1 MRTKFTQPYAGDDRL
16 LASAIRTDMR
26 TPILA
31 TTTLLSTI
39 YLITPAWSANL
50 EHIKQLL
57 ATKQCQ
63 GCDLT
68 GAGLVLAD
76 LSGANLSG
84 ADLRSANLSRANM
97 AGTDLSGANLSNAS
111 LYGANLSG
119 AKLSGTQLSA
129 ADLRD
134 AYLVNTDLASA
145 ELSGANL
152 QGALGITAQI
162 AKAEDFYSWG
172 MGEAQQ
178 GDHKGAVDY
187 LDQAISMN
195 PDFAAAY
202 LARSVAYYQLFN
214 RAKAM
219 QDAKAAEHLFLAQ
232 ANAEGYQTAE
242 KFVKEL
248 ETSQTTSKP
257 KSKGNFLN
265 VIGGIASFLLQFLL

>member
-1 MRTKFTQPYAGDDRL
+1 MKMKFTQPHADNDRL
-16 LASAIRTDMR
+16 LASATRTDMR

-31 TTTLLSTI
+31 TTTLLTTI
-39 YLITPAWSANL
+39 CLITPAWSANL

-63 GCDLT
+63 GCDLS

-76 LSGANLSG
+76 LSGADLSG
-84 ADLRSANLSRANM
+84 ANLRSANLSRANI
-97 AGTDLSGANLSNAS
+97 AGADLSGANLTSAS

-119 AKLSGTQLSA
+119 AKLSGTQLNA

-145 ELSGANL
+145 ELNGANL

-178 GDHKGAVDY
+178 GDHKGAIDY
-187 LDQAISMN
+187 LNQAISMN
-195 PDFAAAY
+195 SDFAAAY
-202 LARSVAYYQLFN
+202 LARSIAYYQLFN
-214 RAKAM
+214 RAKAV
-219 QDAKAAEHLFLAQ
+219 QDAKSAEHLFLAQ

-248 ETSQTTSKP
+248 EASQNTSKP
-257 KSKGNFLN
+257 KSQGNFLN
-265 VIGGIASFLLQFLL
+265 VIGGLASFLLKFLL